1 MGVQLGFMGVQLG
14 DKVTGAGLRAMR
26 GMAGSSARGVAVLS

>member
-14 DKVTGAGLRAMR
+14 GK
-26 GMAGSSARGVAVLS
+26 SSGRELSQQREAVAALP